1 MENLTELQPY
11 SVLISVY
18 GGENADFFAQSLE
31 SLYIQTYPADEIVLV
46 CDGALD
52 KALDDVIA
60 KYSEKFGGRLT
71 VHRLE
76 SHGGTA
82 KCANSGLALCKNE
95 FIMKMDSDDVCLDNR
110 AEKQMRYL
118 AEHPDISILGCYIQ
132 EFNSTTGED
141 IATRCPPTEN
151 DEIRKFARR
160 RAPFNN
166 QTLVYRKSLA
176 LSIGG
181 YSEEL
186 ERCEDYDFM
195 VRMLMAGAKAAN
207 IPETLVR
214 YRVTPGNLNRRRN
227 FRNTKSFIAVRK
239 KIRKMGFSS
248 FADFLI
254 PCAGQIVLFIIPSC
268 ITGFLY
274 KKLLRK

>member
-1 MENLTELQPY
+1 MENITELQPY
-11 SVLISVY
+11 SVLMSVY
-18 GGENADFFAQSLE
+18 SGENAEFFAQSLE
-31 SLYIQTYPADEIVLV
+31 SLYVQTYPADEIVLV
-46 CDGALD
+46 CDGELNDALD
-52 KALDDVIA
+52 KVIA
-60 KYSEKFGGRLT
+60 EYSEKFSDRLK
-71 VHRLE
+71 VHRLD

-82 KCANSGLALCKNE
+82 KCANTGLALCKNE
-95 FIMKMDSDDVCLDNR
+95 YIMKMDSDDICLENR
-110 AEKQMRYL
+110 AEKQMTYI
-118 AEHPDISILGCYIQ
+118 AEHPDVSILGSYIR
-132 EFNSTTGED
+132 EFNSDTGED

-151 DEIRKFARR
+151 DEIRKFAKR

-195 VRMLMAGAKAAN
+195 VRMLIEGAIAAN
-207 IPETLVR
+207 IPEVLVR
-214 YRVTPGNLNRRRN
+214 YRVTSGNLNRRRN
-227 FRNTKSFIAVRK
+227 WRNTKSFIAVRK

-254 PCAGQIVLFIIPSC
+254 PCAGQIILFIIPSC

>member
-82 KCANSGLALCKNE
+82 KCANTGLALCKNE

-207 IPETLVR
+207 IPEALVR

>member
-11 SVLISVY
+11 SVLMSVY
-18 GGENADFFAQSLE
+18 GSENANFFAQSLE

-46 CDGALD
+46 CDGVLD
-52 KALDDVIA
+52 KALNDVIA
-60 KYSEKFGGRLT
+60 QYCEKFGGRLT

-82 KCANSGLALCKNE
+82 KCANTGLALCKNE
-95 FIMKMDSDDVCLDNR
+95 FIIKMDSDDICLENR

-132 EFNSTTGED
+132 EFDSGTGED
-141 IATRCPPTEN
+141 IATRCPPIEN

-166 QTLVYRKSLA
+166 QTLVYRKSIA

-207 IPETLVR
+207 IPEALVR

-227 FRNTKSFIAVRK
+227 LRNTKSFIAVRK

-248 FADFLI
+248 FADFII
-254 PCAGQIVLFIIPSC
+254 PCAGQIILFIIPSC

>member
-82 KCANSGLALCKNE
+82 KCANTGLALCKNE

-207 IPETLVR
+207 IPEALVR

-248 FADFLI
+248 FADFFI

>member
-1 MENLTELQPY
+1 MENITELQPY
-11 SVLISVY
+11 SVLMSVY
-18 GGENADFFAQSLE
+18 GGENAEFFAQSLE
-31 SLYIQTYPADEIVLV
+31 SLYVQTYPADEIVLV
-46 CDGALD
+46 CDGELDEALNN
-52 KALDDVIA
+52 VIDA
-60 KYSEKFGGRLT
+60 YSTKFGGRLK

-82 KCANSGLALCKNE
+82 KCANTGLALCKNE
-95 FIMKMDSDDVCLDNR
+95 YIMKMDSDDICLEDR
-110 AEKQMRYL
+110 AVKQMTYI
-118 AEHPDISILGCYIQ
+118 AEHPDVSIIGSYIQ
-132 EFNSTTGED
+132 EFNSDTGED
-141 IATRCPPTEN
+141 IATRCPPINN

-207 IPETLVR
+207 IPEALVR

>member
-1 MENLTELQPY
+1 MEEKTELQPY
-11 SVLISVY
+11 SVLMSVY
-18 GGENADFFAQSLE
+18 SGENAEFFAQSLE

-46 CDGALD
+46 CDGALNE
-52 KALDDVIA
+52 ALDKVIA
-60 KYSEKFGGRLT
+60 EYDEKFFGRLK

-82 KCANSGLALCKNE
+82 KCANTGLALCKNE
-95 FIMKMDSDDVCLDNR
+95 YIMKMDSDDICLEDR
-110 AEKQMRYL
+110 AVKQMTYL
-118 AEHPDISILGCYIQ
+118 ADHPEVSILGSFIQ
-132 EFNSTTGED
+132 EFDSDTGED
-141 IATRCPPTEN
+141 IAIRKPPVEN
-151 DEIRKFARR
+151 DKIRKFAKR

-166 QTLVYRKSLA
+166 QTLVYKKSLA

-195 VRMLMAGAKAAN
+195 VRMLIGGAVAAN
-207 IPETLVR
+207 IPEVLVR
-214 YRVTPGNLNRRRN
+214 YRVTSGNLNRRRN
-227 FRNTKSFIAVRK
+227 WRNTKSFIAVRK

-248 FADFLI
+248 FMDFLI
-254 PCAGQIVLFIIPSC
+254 PCASQIALFIIPGC
-268 ITGFLY
+268 VTGFIY

>member
-18 GGENADFFAQSLE
+18 GGENANFFAQSLE

-82 KCANSGLALCKNE
+82 KCANTGLALCKNE

-207 IPETLVR
+207 IPEALVR
-214 YRVTPGNLNRRRN
+214 YRVTLGNLNRRRN
-227 FRNTKSFIAVRK
+227 LRNTKSFIAVRK

-248 FADFLI
+248 FTDFII
-254 PCAGQIVLFIIPSC
+254 PCAGQIILFIIPSC

>member
-60 KYSEKFGGRLT
+60 KYNEKFGGRLT

-82 KCANSGLALCKNE
+82 KCANTGLALCKNE

-207 IPETLVR
+207 IPEALVR

-227 FRNTKSFIAVRK
+227 LRNTKSFIAVRK

-248 FADFLI
+248 FTDFII
-254 PCAGQIVLFIIPSC
+254 PCAGQIILFIIPSC

>member
-82 KCANSGLALCKNE
+82 KCANTGLALCKNE

>member
-60 KYSEKFGGRLT
+60 KYNEKFGGRLT

-82 KCANSGLALCKNE
+82 KCANTGLALCKNE

-207 IPETLVR
+207 IPEALVR

-227 FRNTKSFIAVRK
+227 LRNTKSFIAVRK

>member
-1 MENLTELQPY
+1 MENITELQPY
-11 SVLISVY
+11 SVLMSVY
-18 GGENADFFAQSLE
+18 GGENAEFFAQSLE
-31 SLYIQTYPADEIVLV
+31 SLYVQTYPADEIVLV
-46 CDGALD
+46 CDGELNEALD
-52 KALDDVIA
+52 KVIA
-60 KYSEKFGGRLT
+60 EYSEKFSGRLK

-82 KCANSGLALCKNE
+82 KCANTGLALCKNE
-95 FIMKMDSDDVCLDNR
+95 YIMKMDSDDICLEDR
-110 AEKQMRYL
+110 AVKQMTYI
-118 AEHPDISILGCYIQ
+118 AEHPDVSIIGSYIQ
-132 EFNSTTGED
+132 EFNSDTGED
-141 IATRCPPTEN
+141 IATRCPPIEN
-151 DEIRKFARR
+151 DEILKFARR

-207 IPETLVR
+207 IPEALVR

>member
-1 MENLTELQPY
+1 MEEKTELQPY
-11 SVLISVY
+11 SVLMSVY
-18 GGENADFFAQSLE
+18 SGENADFFAQSLE

-46 CDGALD
+46 CDGALN
-52 KALDDVIA
+52 KALDKVIA
-60 KYSEKFGGRLT
+60 GYSEKFSGRLK

-82 KCANSGLALCKNE
+82 KCANTGLALCKNE
-95 FIMKMDSDDVCLDNR
+95 YIMKMDSDDICLEDR
-110 AEKQMRYL
+110 AVEQMTYL
-118 AEHPDISILGCYIQ
+118 ANHPEVSILGSYIQ
-132 EFNSTTGED
+132 EFDSNTGED
-141 IATRCPPTEN
+141 IAIRKPPAEN
-151 DEIRKFARR
+151 DKIRKFAKR

-166 QTLVYRKSLA
+166 QTLIYKKSLA

-195 VRMLMAGAKAAN
+195 VRMLIGGAVAAN
-207 IPETLVR
+207 IPEVLVR
-214 YRVTPGNLNRRRN
+214 YRVTSGNLNRRRN
-227 FRNTKSFIAVRK
+227 WRNTRSFIAVRK

-248 FADFLI
+248 FIDFLI
-254 PCAGQIVLFIIPSC
+254 PCAGQIALFIIPGC
-268 ITGFLY
+268 VTGFIY

>member
-1 MENLTELQPY
+1 MY
-11 SVLISVY
+11 
-18 GGENADFFAQSLE
+18 
-31 SLYIQTYPADEIVLV
+31 
-46 CDGALD
+46 
-52 KALDDVIA
+52 
-60 KYSEKFGGRLT
+60 
-71 VHRLE
+71 
-76 SHGGTA
+76 
-82 KCANSGLALCKNE
+82 
-95 FIMKMDSDDVCLDNR
+95 
-110 AEKQMRYL
+110 
-118 AEHPDISILGCYIQ
+118 
-132 EFNSTTGED
+132 
-141 IATRCPPTEN
+141 
-151 DEIRKFARR
+151 RR
-160 RAPFNN
+160 
-166 QTLVYRKSLA
+166 SLA

-207 IPETLVR
+207 IPEALVR

-248 FADFLI
+248 FTDFII
-254 PCAGQIVLFIIPSC
+254 PCAGQIILFIIPSC